1 MLGLPAVALPVGFDE
16 RGLPVGLQLIGRR
29 GRDRDLIALASRMQ
43 EKSDWH
49 ARVPVAIDDLIAIDE
64 DVIEA

>member
-1 MLGLPAVALPVGFDE
+1 VPAVALTVGFDG

-29 GRDRDLIALASRMQ
+29 GRDRDLIAFASRIQ

-49 ARVPVAIDDLIAIDE
+49 APRCGRYS
-64 DVIEA
+64 